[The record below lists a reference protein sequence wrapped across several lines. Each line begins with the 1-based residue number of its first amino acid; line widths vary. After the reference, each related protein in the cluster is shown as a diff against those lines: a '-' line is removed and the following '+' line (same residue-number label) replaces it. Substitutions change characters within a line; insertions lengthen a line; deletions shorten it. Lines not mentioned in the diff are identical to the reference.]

1 MKKNYVM
8 PTIETVEMDLL
19 SIIAS
24 SGLNE
29 GETGNEG
36 TGEGEGDGDDLT
48 NNHRGSWGNL
58 WN

>member
-1 MKKNYVM
+1 MKRNYVK
-8 PTIETVEMDLL
+8 PAIDTVEVELL

-29 GETGNEG
+29 GEIGNEG
-36 TGEGEGDGDDLT
+36 TGDGEGDGDDLT
-48 NNHRGSWGNL
+48 NHRRGSWGNL